1 MLFRSHAG
9 LHPVTFE
16 EPAEDI
22 RDGDQA
28 GTFGHEGIVVRAQ
41 RSVKTKEATMKMKTL
56 FDNSLFEE
64 FMGQALEKFEQHLRN
79 EGIKQNPLEQRMR
92 GAREF
97 AVFLLGRGH
106 RKGERTKGRI

>member
-1 MLFRSHAG
+1 
-9 LHPVTFE
+9 
-16 EPAEDI
+16 
-22 RDGDQA
+22 
-28 GTFGHEGIVVRAQ
+28 
-41 RSVKTKEATMKMKTL
+41 MKLKTL

-64 FMGQALEKFEQHLRN
+64 FMGQALEKFEQHLMN
-79 EGIKQNPLEQRMR
+79 EEIKKEPLEQRMR

>member
-1 MLFRSHAG
+1 
-9 LHPVTFE
+9 
-16 EPAEDI
+16 
-22 RDGDQA
+22 
-28 GTFGHEGIVVRAQ
+28 
-41 RSVKTKEATMKMKTL
+41 MKIKTL

-64 FMGQALEKFEQHLRN
+64 FMGQALEKFEQHLKD
-79 EGIKQNPLEQRMR
+79 EEIKTGPLEQRMR